1 MIETVAIISIIY
13 MLAIFIFIVGR
24 FFTYQR
30 KGRIRFFKNFKKG
43 KFALIYIASIPLYA
57 ATFYSGGYNAGGAF
71 LKSIRSTIEL
81 IVLKFDYDSVK
92 DIMAQN
98 LAFRIAMI
106 MCFSL
111 VTLNAAMFTFSVC
124 GRAATN
130 AVCLLYTRFF
140 GKNVVVVI
148 GNNKHSHA
156 IVDSA
161 DDGKTRLILMGVP
174 DENGK
179 DEMFAFRR
187 AFVSLKE
194 DENAGRKL
202 ASLLPPID
210 TIKVTVVVNT
220 QNDRLNLNY
229 CKDLSDLIGANQ
241 LNRLFFDAEEGLEV
255 FVFSEPA
262 NESSFAC
269 VEHSSSGR
277 IHHVNKYRMI
287 ATDFL
292 SKHPF
297 AAYMDENYIDYD
309 NAAVRDDVEV
319 NAVMIGFGKTN
330 HQLFLDSV
338 SGNTM
343 MRINEKGNYVPKPV
357 NYFIFD
363 KEESENEKNLNHA
376 YFKFVNSYDR
386 LVRHKDEY
394 LPLPPLPANCRFFR
408 RDVNSQ
414 RFYDEV
420 RECLCSGKKNIG
432 FVIIAYSDD
441 LSNVDLALK
450 TCENV
455 KEWNLDFPV
464 YVFVKIRDN
473 KLNRKIAGREMF
485 RDHMIIPFGAEKE
498 LVYDFANITNRRFEK
513 LAKASHLVYSATY
526 NIDQKGI
533 KTIEELKRLASDEW
547 FDYFNVQRVSNVHA
561 CLSIKA
567 KLNLAGYDVAPAS
580 SPMQDVTDEFIKK
593 YEKGN
598 LIRRLQTEFDGLHPA
613 VYDNAMLELK
623 GLRRNFADLEH
634 ARWNAFMCAAGFLP
648 ATIYEIKVL
657 SKEERF
663 IRRIHANITT
673 REGLIRYRGIAAEIS
688 GMTEEDKD
696 VIRYDYRL
704 MDDVA
709 WLLHGHG
716 YKIVRKPSPPDWQLK
731 IFVPSKQLL
740 SDEVKDGTKDKLGK
754 KETDQK

>member
-1 MIETVAIISIIY
+1 MIETVAIISIVY
-13 MLAIFIFIVGR
+13 MLAIFLFIVCR
-24 FFTYQR
+24 FFGYSR
-30 KGRIRFFKNFKKG
+30 KERIRFFKNFKKG
-43 KFALIYIASIPLYA
+43 KFALIYFASIPLYA
-57 ATFYSGGYNAGGAF
+57 ATFYTNGYNAGGAF

-106 MCFSL
+106 MCFTL

-130 AVCLLYTRFF
+130 AISLLYTRLF

-148 GNNKHSHA
+148 GNNKHSQS

-161 DDGKTRLILMGVP
+161 DDGKVRLILMGIP

-194 DENAGRKL
+194 DENAGKKL
-202 ASLLPPID
+202 AALLPPID
-210 TIKVTVVVNT
+210 KIKVTVIVNT

-241 LNRLFFDAEEGLEV
+241 LNRLFFDADEGIEV

-269 VEHSSSGR
+269 VEHVSSGR
-277 IHHVNKYRMI
+277 IHHINRYKMI
-287 ATDFL
+287 ATDFM

-297 AAYMDENYIDYD
+297 AAYMDEEYLDYD
-309 NAAVRDDVEV
+309 NAAVRNDVEV

-330 HQLFLDSV
+330 QQLFLDSV

-343 MRINEKGNYVPKPV
+343 MRIDENGNYGPKPV

-363 KEESENEKNLNHA
+363 KAESENEKNLNHA
-376 YFKFVNSYDR
+376 YFRFVNSYDR

-420 RECLCSGKKNIG
+420 RDCLCSGKKNIG

-455 KEWNLDFPV
+455 KEWDLGFPV
-464 YVFVKIRDN
+464 YVFVKIRDD
-473 KLNRKIAGREMF
+473 KLSRKIARREMF

-498 LVYDFANITNRRFEK
+498 LVYDFDKITNKQFEK

-526 NIDQKGI
+526 NIDKYGI
-533 KTIEELKRLASDEW
+533 NSTDELKRIASDEW
-547 FDYFNVQRVSNVHA
+547 FDYFNVQRVSNVNA
-561 CLSIKA
+561 AISVKA
-567 KLNLAGYDVAPAS
+567 KLNLVGYDVAPAS
-580 SPMQDVTDEFIKK
+580 SPMPDVTDEFIGK

-598 LIRRLQTEFDGLHPA
+598 LVERGKTEFDGLHPA
-613 VYDNAMLELK
+613 RYDNAMLERK

-634 ARWNAFMCAAGFLP
+634 TRWNAFMCASGFLP
-648 ATIYEIKVL
+648 ATIHEIKML
-657 SKEERF
+657 SKQERF

-673 REGLIRYRGIAAEIS
+673 REGLLQYRRIAAEIS
-688 GMTEEDKD
+688 GSTEEDKD
-696 VIRYDYRL
+696 VIRYDYRI
-704 MDDVA
+704 MDDVS
-709 WLLHGHG
+709 WLLSKHG
-716 YKIVRKPSPPDWQLK
+716 YKIVKKPSPPDWRLK

-740 SDEVKDGTKDKLGK
+740 SDEIENETKDKPVK
-754 KETDQK
+754 TDTEPQ